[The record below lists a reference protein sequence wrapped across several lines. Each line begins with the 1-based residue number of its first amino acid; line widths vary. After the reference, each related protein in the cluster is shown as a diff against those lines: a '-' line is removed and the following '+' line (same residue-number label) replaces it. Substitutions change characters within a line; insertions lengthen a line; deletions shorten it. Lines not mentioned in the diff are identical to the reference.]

1 MNGVIHGRR
10 WLTAVLLAISALT
23 IGAVFGTARE
33 GQAASAVKPSNTA
46 PPTIS
51 GAPQKGATLTATNDT

>member
-10 WLTAVLLAISALT
+10 WLTAMLIAISALT
-23 IGAVFGTARE
+23 IGAVFGTARD

-51 GAPQKGATLTATNDT
+51 GSAQEGAT